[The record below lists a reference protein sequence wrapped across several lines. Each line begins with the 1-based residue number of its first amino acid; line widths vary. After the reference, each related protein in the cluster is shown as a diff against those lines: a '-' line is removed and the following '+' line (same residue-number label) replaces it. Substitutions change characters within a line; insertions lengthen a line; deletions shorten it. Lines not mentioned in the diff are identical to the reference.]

1 MRAIE
6 LFAGAGG
13 LGIGVSRAGFMP
25 VNIVEWD
32 RWCCDTIRENVARGI
47 PALKKWPQPIEGDVR
62 GVSFSS
68 YDGKID
74 LVSGGP
80 PCQPFSLGGKHR
92 AFKDDRD
99 MWSEAVR
106 VVRETKPRAFIFENV
121 KGLTRE
127 SFASYLAYI
136 VHQLTYP
143 ELVRRD
149 DEGWEEHLR
158 RLERHHTGKKRS
170 TGLHYRVVYR
180 VLNAAN
186 FGIPQRRERV
196 VFVGFRSDLGIEW
209 SFPTETH
216 SQDAL
221 LWSQLR
227 TKSYWE
233 EHRVPK
239 SQRIV
244 ADRYQSRAKRL
255 EKPLGLLPW
264 RTVRDAIGD
273 LPDPEIDPNWS
284 KAFHNHRFQPG
295 AKAYPGHTGSPMDE
309 PAKTL
314 KAGVHGVPGGENMLC
329 RPDGSLRYFT
339 VRESARLQTF
349 PDEFVFHGAWSETMR
364 QLGNAV
370 PVELARIIAT
380 DVKQHLARHDKLRAL
395 S

>member
-13 LGIGVSRAGFMP
+13 LGIGVSRAGFAP
-25 VNIVEWD
+25 VNVVEWD
-32 RWCCDTIRENVARGI
+32 KWCCDTLRENLSRGV
-47 PALKKWPQPIEGDVR
+47 PALKMWPQPIEGDVR
-62 GVSFSS
+62 NISFVEHMGS
-68 YDGKID
+68 ID

-80 PCQPFSLGGKHR
+80 PCQPFSMGGKHR
-92 AFKDDRD
+92 GHKDDRD

-106 VVRETKPRAFIFENV
+106 VVRETKPRAFLFENV

-143 ELVRRD
+143 ELTRQS

-158 RLERHHTGKKRS
+158 RLERHHTGKKRFS
-170 TGLHYRVVYR
+170 GLHYRVVYR

-186 FGIPQRRERV
+186 YGIPQRRERV

-209 SFPTETH
+209 SFPEETH
-216 SQDAL
+216 SLDAL
-221 LWSQLR
+221 LWSQI
-227 TKSYWE
+227 KSRDYWE
-233 EHRVPK
+233 QHEVPK
-239 SQRIV
+239 KKRQV
-244 ADRYQSRAKRL
+244 ADRYFGRAERLQSAQK
-255 EKPLGLLPW
+255 LLPW

-273 LPDPEIDPNWS
+273 LPDPEFDPNWS
-284 KAFHNHRFQPG
+284 RAFNNHRFQPG
-295 AKAYPGHTGSPMDE
+295 ARAYPGHTGSPMDE

-329 RPDGSLRYFT
+329 RSEGSLRYFS

-349 PDEFVFHGAWSETMR
+349 PDEFIFHGAWSEAMR

-370 PVELARIIAT
+370 PVEMARIIAKNIK
-380 DVKQHLARHDKLRAL
+380 VHLARYDKLRAY